1 MPWNKTPR
9 GAARCRAD
17 DDHRAVVLRA
27 IVAARAWH
35 RSPLLRRR
43 DRLESTAA
51 LVVVVFVVMMVPLA
65 ATVGTVTYGTLVEQ
79 ARQDIH
85 THRQVEATVLDSAP
99 TVAAAPET
107 APPLPPAVDQTELRW
122 VRWNVD
128 GHTHTGRLSRP
139 LDAQPRRDDR
149 PVGGPQRRP
158 GRCSPQR
165 DGQRHYGRAH
175 SDSRVGGRV
184 GGRGRVLV
192 RHTSVQRAPPNAG
205 MGT

>member
-1 MPWNKTPR
+1 MMTTGPSCSVRLWR
-9 GAARCRAD
+9 RAP
-17 DDHRAVVLRA
+17 
-27 IVAARAWH
+27 WH

-139 LDAQPRRDDR
+139 LDAQPGATIDLWVD
-149 PVGGPQRRP
+149 PSGVPVDAPHSGTDSATTAVLTAIAVWAAALVGGV
-158 GRCSPQR
+158 GFW
-165 DGQRHYGRAH
+165 YGIHRYNEHHRMQEWEHEWRRAH
-175 SDSRVGGRV
+175 
-184 GGRGRVLV
+184 
-192 RHTSVQRAPPNAG
+192 HTPGWSIG
-205 MGT
+205 